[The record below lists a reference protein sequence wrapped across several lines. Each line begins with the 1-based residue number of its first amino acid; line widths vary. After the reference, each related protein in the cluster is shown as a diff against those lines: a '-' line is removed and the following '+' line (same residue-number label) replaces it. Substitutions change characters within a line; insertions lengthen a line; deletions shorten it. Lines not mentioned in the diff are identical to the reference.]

1 MGVGFPTAARWAFFG
16 ALPILSVESRIGG
29 LMGLPNGPILPPPP
43 LDVATLL
50 ELSEAQPRVNWFWYG
65 LGLFMLL
72 VTMST
77 FGSAYSPGMRQVIEL
92 LSVLVLFGLMGVIA
106 LVTSFTVRRYRAQQQ
121 TVDAIE
127 ELMQLRR
134 WEEAGMALQ
143 IFLSQPASSPRLRA
157 QALVY
162 LSSLLARHHRY
173 EDAIAVQTYL
183 LDHELVDESSSYGVR
198 LGRAMAMLHEDH
210 LVDADRALSDLR
222 RHGGAE
228 RSGGLA
234 LLEIYRDVKTG
245 HPAEAIELFSQR
257 LGLMRQQLGHRV
269 ADAHALVARAND
281 MLGRDAEAQAEYER
295 ATLLS
300 PVNELLRRYPELGK
314 LAEKYHAAAAPT
326 EGM

>member
-1 MGVGFPTAARWAFFG
+1 MS
-16 ALPILSVESRIGG
+16 LPD
-29 LMGLPNGPILPPPP
+29 GPISPPPP

-65 LGLFMLL
+65 LGTFMLL
-72 VTMST
+72 VALST
-77 FGSAYSPGMRQVIEL
+77 IGSAYSPGIRQAIEI
-92 LSVLVLFGLMGVIA
+92 LSVLVLFGLMGTITA
-106 LVTSFTVRRYRAQQQ
+106 MTMFTVRKYRAQQQ

-143 IFLSQPASSPRLRA
+143 MFLSHPAHSPRLRA

-162 LSSLLARHHRY
+162 LASLLARHHRY

-183 LDHELVDESSSYGVR
+183 LDNELVDEASSYGVR

-222 RHGGAE
+222 RHGGTE

-245 HPAEAIELFSQR
+245 HPMEAIDLFAQR
-257 LGLMRQQLGHRV
+257 LPLMRQQLGHRV

-281 MLGRDAEAQAEYER
+281 MLGRDAEAQQEYER

-300 PVNELLRRYPELGK
+300 PASELLRRYPELGK
-314 LAEKYHAAAAPT
+314 LAEKYRAATAPG
-326 EGM
+326 EAM